1 MESFDISINKVN
13 IKSDEVNKFLNK
25 GQADKAV
32 DFIIERSKCSKT
44 EADEVVEELKQLR
57 IQNRDHT
64 ISNWNQTKESQSTYL
79 DSTKRKLASDT
90 PPKPHCPKCN
100 STSITAG
107 QRGYKLMTGFLG
119 SNKTVNRCAN
129 CGHSWSPGKR

>member
-1 MESFDISINKVN
+1 MALIKCPECGNEIS
-13 IKSDEVNKFLNK
+13 
-25 GQADKAV
+25 DKAQQCIHCGYPIPKSNEKIIITTSKAPCPKCGANWH
-32 DFIIERSKCSKT
+32 IIEGDNDVCKACGHIFGK
-44 EADEVVEELKQLR
+44 EQI
-57 IQNRDHT
+57 IQRKPT
-64 ISNWNQTKESQSTYL
+64 SSTQSL
-79 DSTKRKLASDT
+79 
-90 PPKPHCPKCN
+90 PHCPKCN